1 VNLNE
6 DPVDALSSRITNLED
21 AVTTQL
27 NELRHEVGMA
37 AAAMRGGTNPNAFLE
52 GLEQQL
58 AHAVSAS
65 LSSALESIRTSLTE
79 IVSERMTAA
88 GGDVELIAA
97 NLQHAVLLALSAFEQ
112 AVAPPTTS
120 NGDPLAA
127 PATARDVAR
136 INARIDELRT
146 QLLG

>member
-6 DPVDALSSRITNLED
+6 DPVDALSSRITDLED
-21 AVTTQL
+21 TVTTQL

-37 AAAMRGGTNPNAFLE
+37 AAAMRGDTNPNAFLA
-52 GLEQQL
+52 GLEEQL
-58 AHAVSAS
+58 ARAVSAS
-65 LSSALESIRTSLTE
+65 LSSALESIRMSLTE
-79 IVSERMTAA
+79 IVSERMSAA
-88 GGDVELIAA
+88 GGDIELIAA

-112 AVAPPTTS
+112 AVAPSPS
-120 NGDPLAA
+120 ANGDPLAA

-136 INARIDELRT
+136 LNAQIDELRT